1 MDEKEMDEMNRG
13 GGKVRGPAAETGEP
27 ASGKRHGP
35 AHGGHAHS
43 HAHAEPLDHLNRAF
57 LVGIVLNVAYV
68 VVELAAGFFLN
79 SVSLISDAGHNL
91 SDVVSLVLALLAFKL
106 ARVKPNSKY
115 TYGYKKSTVLVSLL
129 NACILL
135 VAVGVIVWES
145 IGKLREPHPVEGG
158 AIAWVAGVGIVI
170 NAFTAWLFMKDRKR
184 DLNVKGAYL
193 HMAADTLV
201 SVGVLIAGVV
211 IQLTGWYI
219 VDPLIG
225 IVVGVVILFSSW
237 GLLRDSMTLTLDG
250 VPRGIDPKK
259 VKQTML
265 DQKGVI
271 GVHHLH
277 IWALST
283 TENALTAHV
292 VVDDLAEEKEI
303 KHAVKD
309 ALTGVGIQHAT
320 LELEKSGE
328 CAEQSHD
335 IYCND

>member
-1 MDEKEMDEMNRG
+1 MAHEHHHHH
-13 GGKVRGPAAETGEP
+13 PALTYDQTTG
-27 ASGKRHGP
+27 RNFI
-35 AHGGHAHS
+35 
-43 HAHAEPLDHLNRAF
+43 L
-57 LVGIVLNVAYV
+57 GIVLNLAFVL
-68 VVELAAGFFLN
+68 VEAGAGLWLGSLAL
-79 SVSLISDAGHNL
+79 LSDAGHNL
-91 SDVVSLVLALLAFKL
+91 SDVFSLLLALLAFRMMRIQPSQK
-106 ARVKPNSKY
+106 S
-115 TYGYKKSTVLVSLL
+115 TYGYKRMTILVSLV
-129 NACILL
+129 NALL
-135 VAVGVIVWES
+135 LFVAVAAILWSSVEKI
-145 IGKLREPHPVEGG
+145 LHPSPVQGDVV
-158 AIAWVAGVGIVI
+158 AWVAGIGILV
-170 NAFTAWLFMKDRKR
+170 NAFTAYLFFKGKDH

>member
-1 MDEKEMDEMNRG
+1 MAHEHHHHHHHPTLTYDQT
-13 GGKVRGPAAETGEP
+13 TG
-27 ASGKRHGP
+27 RNFI
-35 AHGGHAHS
+35 
-43 HAHAEPLDHLNRAF
+43 L
-57 LVGIVLNVAYV
+57 GIVLN
-68 VVELAAGFFLN
+68 LAFVLIEAGAGLWLG
-79 SVSLISDAGHNL
+79 SLALLSDAGHNL
-91 SDVVSLVLALLAFKL
+91 SDVFSLLLALLAF
-106 ARVKPNSKY
+106 RMMRIQPSQKY
-115 TYGYKKSTVLVSLL
+115 TYGYKRMTILVSLV
-129 NACILL
+129 NALL
-135 VAVGVIVWES
+135 LFVAVAAILWSSVEKI
-145 IGKLREPHPVEGG
+145 LHPSPVQGDVV
-158 AIAWVAGVGIVI
+158 AWVAGIGILV
-170 NAFTAWLFMKDRKR
+170 NAFTAYLFFKGKDH

-201 SVGVLIAGVV
+201 SVGVLVAGVV

>member
-1 MDEKEMDEMNRG
+1 MAHEHHHHH
-13 GGKVRGPAAETGEP
+13 PALTYDQTTG
-27 ASGKRHGP
+27 RNFI
-35 AHGGHAHS
+35 
-43 HAHAEPLDHLNRAF
+43 L
-57 LVGIVLNVAYV
+57 GIVLNLAFVL
-68 VVELAAGFFLN
+68 VEAGAGLWLGSLAL
-79 SVSLISDAGHNL
+79 LSDAGHNL
-91 SDVVSLVLALLAFKL
+91 SDVFSLLLALLAF
-106 ARVKPNSKY
+106 RMMRIQPSQKY
-115 TYGYKKSTVLVSLL
+115 TYGYKRMTILVSLV
-129 NACILL
+129 NALL
-135 VAVGVIVWES
+135 LFVAVAAILWSSVEKI
-145 IGKLREPHPVEGG
+145 LHPSPVQGDVV
-158 AIAWVAGVGIVI
+158 AWVAGIGILV
-170 NAFTAWLFMKDRKR
+170 NAFTAYLFFKGKDH
-184 DLNVKGAYL
+184 DLNVKGTYL

>member
-1 MDEKEMDEMNRG
+1 MAHEHHHHHHHPTLTYDQT
-13 GGKVRGPAAETGEP
+13 TG
-27 ASGKRHGP
+27 RNFI
-35 AHGGHAHS
+35 
-43 HAHAEPLDHLNRAF
+43 L
-57 LVGIVLNVAYV
+57 GIVLNLAFVL
-68 VVELAAGFFLN
+68 VEAGAGLWLGSLAL
-79 SVSLISDAGHNL
+79 LSDAGHNL
-91 SDVVSLVLALLAFKL
+91 SDVFSLLLALLAF
-106 ARVKPNSKY
+106 RMMRIQPSQKY
-115 TYGYKKSTVLVSLL
+115 TYGYKRMTILVSLV
-129 NACILL
+129 NALL
-135 VAVGVIVWES
+135 LFVAVAAILWSSVEKI
-145 IGKLREPHPVEGG
+145 LHPSPVQGEVV
-158 AIAWVAGVGIVI
+158 AWVAGIGILV
-170 NAFTAWLFMKDRKR
+170 NAFTAYLFFKGKDH

-225 IVVGVVILFSSW
+225 IVVGVAILFSSW

>member
-1 MDEKEMDEMNRG
+1 MWLG
-13 GGKVRGPAAETGEP
+13 
-27 ASGKRHGP
+27 S
-35 AHGGHAHS
+35 
-43 HAHAEPLDHLNRAF
+43 
-57 LVGIVLNVAYV
+57 
-68 VVELAAGFFLN
+68 LAL
-79 SVSLISDAGHNL
+79 LSDAGHNL
-91 SDVVSLVLALLAFKL
+91 SDVFSLLLALLAF
-106 ARVKPNSKY
+106 RMMRIQPSQKY
-115 TYGYKKSTVLVSLL
+115 TYGYKRMTILVSLV
-129 NACILL
+129 NALL
-135 VAVGVIVWES
+135 LFVAVAAILWSSVEKI
-145 IGKLREPHPVEGG
+145 LHPSPVQGEVV
-158 AIAWVAGVGIVI
+158 AWVAGIGILV
-170 NAFTAWLFMKDRKR
+170 NAFTAYLFFKGKDH

-201 SVGVLIAGVV
+201 SVGVLVAGVV

>member
-1 MDEKEMDEMNRG
+1 MAHEHHHHH
-13 GGKVRGPAAETGEP
+13 PALTYDQTTG
-27 ASGKRHGP
+27 RNFI
-35 AHGGHAHS
+35 
-43 HAHAEPLDHLNRAF
+43 L
-57 LVGIVLNVAYV
+57 GIVLNLAFVL
-68 VVELAAGFFLN
+68 VEAGAGLWLGSLAL
-79 SVSLISDAGHNL
+79 LSDAGHNL
-91 SDVVSLVLALLAFKL
+91 SDVFSLLLAF
-106 ARVKPNSKY
+106 RMMRIQPSQKY
-115 TYGYKKSTVLVSLL
+115 TYGYKRMTILVSLV
-129 NACILL
+129 NALL
-135 VAVGVIVWES
+135 LFVAVAAILWSSVEKI
-145 IGKLREPHPVEGG
+145 LHPSPVQGDVV
-158 AIAWVAGVGIVI
+158 AWVAGIGILV
-170 NAFTAWLFMKDRKR
+170 NAFTAYLFFKGKDH

-225 IVVGVVILFSSW
+225 IVVGVAILFSSW

>member
-1 MDEKEMDEMNRG
+1 MAHEHHHHHHHPTLTYDQT
-13 GGKVRGPAAETGEP
+13 TG
-27 ASGKRHGP
+27 RNFI
-35 AHGGHAHS
+35 
-43 HAHAEPLDHLNRAF
+43 L
-57 LVGIVLNVAYV
+57 GIVLNLAFVL
-68 VVELAAGFFLN
+68 VEAGAGLWLGSLAL
-79 SVSLISDAGHNL
+79 LSDAGHNL
-91 SDVVSLVLALLAFKL
+91 SDVFSLLLALLAF
-106 ARVKPNSKY
+106 RMMRIQPSQKY
-115 TYGYKKSTVLVSLL
+115 TYGYKRMTILVSLV
-129 NACILL
+129 NALL
-135 VAVGVIVWES
+135 LFVAVAAILWSSVEKI
-145 IGKLREPHPVEGG
+145 LHPSPVQGEVV
-158 AIAWVAGVGIVI
+158 AWVAGIGILV
-170 NAFTAWLFMKDRKR
+170 NAFTAYLFFKGKDH

>member
-1 MDEKEMDEMNRG
+1 MAHEHHHHH
-13 GGKVRGPAAETGEP
+13 PALTYDQTTG
-27 ASGKRHGP
+27 RNFI
-35 AHGGHAHS
+35 
-43 HAHAEPLDHLNRAF
+43 L
-57 LVGIVLNVAYV
+57 GIVLNLAFVL
-68 VVELAAGFFLN
+68 VEAGAGLWLGSLAL
-79 SVSLISDAGHNL
+79 LSDAGHNL
-91 SDVVSLVLALLAFKL
+91 SDVFSLLLALLAF
-106 ARVKPNSKY
+106 RMMRIQPSQKY
-115 TYGYKKSTVLVSLL
+115 TYGYKRMTILVSLV
-129 NACILL
+129 NALL
-135 VAVGVIVWES
+135 LFVAVTAILWSSVEKI
-145 IGKLREPHPVEGG
+145 LHPSPVQGDVV
-158 AIAWVAGVGIVI
+158 AWVAGIGILV
-170 NAFTAWLFMKDRKR
+170 NAFTAYLFFKGKDH

-225 IVVGVVILFSSW
+225 IVVGVAILFSSW

>member
-1 MDEKEMDEMNRG
+1 MAHEHHHHH
-13 GGKVRGPAAETGEP
+13 PALTYDQTTG
-27 ASGKRHGP
+27 RNFI
-35 AHGGHAHS
+35 
-43 HAHAEPLDHLNRAF
+43 L
-57 LVGIVLNVAYV
+57 GIVLNLAFVL
-68 VVELAAGFFLN
+68 VEAGAGLWLGSLAL
-79 SVSLISDAGHNL
+79 LSDAGHNL
-91 SDVVSLVLALLAFKL
+91 SDVFSLLLALLAF
-106 ARVKPNSKY
+106 RMMRIQPSQKY
-115 TYGYKKSTVLVSLL
+115 TYGYKRMTILVSLV
-129 NACILL
+129 NALL
-135 VAVGVIVWES
+135 LFVAVAAILWSSVEKI
-145 IGKLREPHPVEGG
+145 LHPSPVQGDVV
-158 AIAWVAGVGIVI
+158 AWVAGIGILV
-170 NAFTAWLFMKDRKR
+170 NAFTAYLFFKGKDH

-225 IVVGVVILFSSW
+225 IVVGVAILFSSW

-292 VVDDLAEEKEI
+292 VVDDLAVEKEI

>member
-1 MDEKEMDEMNRG
+1 MAHEHHHHHHHPTLTYDQT
-13 GGKVRGPAAETGEP
+13 TG
-27 ASGKRHGP
+27 RNFI
-35 AHGGHAHS
+35 
-43 HAHAEPLDHLNRAF
+43 L
-57 LVGIVLNVAYV
+57 GIVLN
-68 VVELAAGFFLN
+68 LAFVLIEAGAGLWLG
-79 SVSLISDAGHNL
+79 SLALLSDAGHNL
-91 SDVVSLVLALLAFKL
+91 SDVFSLLLALLAF
-106 ARVKPNSKY
+106 RMMRIQPSQKY
-115 TYGYKKSTVLVSLL
+115 TYGYKRMTILVSLV
-129 NACILL
+129 NALL
-135 VAVGVIVWES
+135 LFVAVAAILWSSVEKI
-145 IGKLREPHPVEGG
+145 LHPSPVQGDVV
-158 AIAWVAGVGIVI
+158 AWVADIGILV
-170 NAFTAWLFMKDRKR
+170 NAFTGLSVFQGKDH

-201 SVGVLIAGVV
+201 SVGVLVAGVV

-225 IVVGVVILFSSW
+225 IVVGVAILFSSW

-309 ALTGVGIQHAT
+309 ALAAVGVQHAT

-328 CAEQSHD
+328 CARTIARYLLQRLKKHA
-335 IYCND
+335 IR

>member
-1 MDEKEMDEMNRG
+1 MAHEHHHHHHHPTLTYDQT
-13 GGKVRGPAAETGEP
+13 TG
-27 ASGKRHGP
+27 RNFI
-35 AHGGHAHS
+35 
-43 HAHAEPLDHLNRAF
+43 L
-57 LVGIVLNVAYV
+57 GIVLN
-68 VVELAAGFFLN
+68 LAFVLIEAGAGLWLG
-79 SVSLISDAGHNL
+79 SLALLSDAGHNL
-91 SDVVSLVLALLAFKL
+91 SDVFSLLLALLAF
-106 ARVKPNSKY
+106 RMMRIQPSQKY
-115 TYGYKKSTVLVSLL
+115 TYGYKRMTILVSLV
-129 NACILL
+129 NALL
-135 VAVGVIVWES
+135 LFVAVAAILWSSVEKI
-145 IGKLREPHPVEGG
+145 LHPSPVQGDVV
-158 AIAWVAGVGIVI
+158 AWVAGIGILV
-170 NAFTAWLFMKDRKR
+170 NAFTAYLFFKGKDH

-225 IVVGVVILFSSW
+225 IVVGVAILFSSW

-292 VVDDLAEEKEI
+292 VVDDPAEEKEI

-309 ALTGVGIQHAT
+309 ALAGVGIQHAT

>member
-1 MDEKEMDEMNRG
+1 MAHEHHLHH
-13 GGKVRGPAAETGEP
+13 PALTYDQTTG
-27 ASGKRHGP
+27 RNFI
-35 AHGGHAHS
+35 
-43 HAHAEPLDHLNRAF
+43 L
-57 LVGIVLNVAYV
+57 GIVLNLAFVL
-68 VVELAAGFFLN
+68 VEAGAGLWLGSLAL
-79 SVSLISDAGHNL
+79 LSDAGHNL
-91 SDVVSLVLALLAFKL
+91 SDVFSLLLALLAF
-106 ARVKPNSKY
+106 RMMRIQPSQKY
-115 TYGYKKSTVLVSLL
+115 TYGYKRMTILVSLV
-129 NACILL
+129 NALL
-135 VAVGVIVWES
+135 LFVAVAAILWSSVEKI
-145 IGKLREPHPVEGG
+145 LHPSPVQGDVV
-158 AIAWVAGVGIVI
+158 AWVAGIGILV
-170 NAFTAWLFMKDRKR
+170 NAFTAYLFFKGKDH

-225 IVVGVVILFSSW
+225 IVVGVAILFSSW

>member
-1 MDEKEMDEMNRG
+1 MAHEHHHHH
-13 GGKVRGPAAETGEP
+13 PALTYDQTTG
-27 ASGKRHGP
+27 RNFI
-35 AHGGHAHS
+35 
-43 HAHAEPLDHLNRAF
+43 L
-57 LVGIVLNVAYV
+57 GIVLNLAFVL
-68 VVELAAGFFLN
+68 VEAGAGLWLGSLAL
-79 SVSLISDAGHNL
+79 LSDAGHNL
-91 SDVVSLVLALLAFKL
+91 SDVFSLLLALLAF
-106 ARVKPNSKY
+106 RMMRIQPSQKY
-115 TYGYKKSTVLVSLL
+115 TYGYKRMTILVSLV
-129 NACILL
+129 NALL
-135 VAVGVIVWES
+135 LFVAVAAILWSSMEK
-145 IGKLREPHPVEGG
+145 ILHPSPVQGDVV
-158 AIAWVAGVGIVI
+158 AWVAGIGILV
-170 NAFTAWLFMKDRKR
+170 NAFTAYLFFKGKDH

>member
-1 MDEKEMDEMNRG
+1 MAHEHHHHH
-13 GGKVRGPAAETGEP
+13 PALTYDQTTG
-27 ASGKRHGP
+27 RNFI
-35 AHGGHAHS
+35 
-43 HAHAEPLDHLNRAF
+43 L
-57 LVGIVLNVAYV
+57 GIVLNLAFVL
-68 VVELAAGFFLN
+68 VEAGAGLWLGSLAL
-79 SVSLISDAGHNL
+79 LSDAGHNL
-91 SDVVSLVLALLAFKL
+91 SDVFSLLLAL
-106 ARVKPNSKY
+106 RMMRIQPSQKY
-115 TYGYKKSTVLVSLL
+115 TYGYKRMTILVSLV
-129 NACILL
+129 NALL
-135 VAVGVIVWES
+135 LFVAVAAILWSSVEKI
-145 IGKLREPHPVEGG
+145 LHPSPVQGDVV
-158 AIAWVAGVGIVI
+158 AWVAGIGILV
-170 NAFTAWLFMKDRKR
+170 NAFTAYLFFKGKDH

-225 IVVGVVILFSSW
+225 IVVGVAILFSSW

>member
-1 MDEKEMDEMNRG
+1 MAHEHHHHH
-13 GGKVRGPAAETGEP
+13 PALTYDQTTG
-27 ASGKRHGP
+27 RNFI
-35 AHGGHAHS
+35 
-43 HAHAEPLDHLNRAF
+43 L
-57 LVGIVLNVAYV
+57 GIVLNLAFVL
-68 VVELAAGFFLN
+68 VEAGAGLWLGSLAL
-79 SVSLISDAGHNL
+79 LSDAGHNL
-91 SDVVSLVLALLAFKL
+91 SDVFSLLLALLAF
-106 ARVKPNSKY
+106 RMMRIQPSQKY
-115 TYGYKKSTVLVSLL
+115 TYGYKRMTILVSLV
-129 NACILL
+129 NALL
-135 VAVGVIVWES
+135 LFVAVAAILWSSVEKI
-145 IGKLREPHPVEGG
+145 LHPSPVQGDVV
-158 AIAWVAGVGIVI
+158 AWVAGIGILV
-170 NAFTAWLFMKDRKR
+170 NAFTAYLFFKGKDH
-184 DLNVKGAYL
+184 DLNVKGAYR

-225 IVVGVVILFSSW
+225 IVVGVAILFSSW

>member
-1 MDEKEMDEMNRG
+1 MAHEHHHHH
-13 GGKVRGPAAETGEP
+13 PALTYDQTTG
-27 ASGKRHGP
+27 RNFI
-35 AHGGHAHS
+35 
-43 HAHAEPLDHLNRAF
+43 L
-57 LVGIVLNVAYV
+57 GIVLNLAFVL
-68 VVELAAGFFLN
+68 VEAGAGLWLGSLAL
-79 SVSLISDAGHNL
+79 LSDAGHNL
-91 SDVVSLVLALLAFKL
+91 SDVFSLLLALLAF
-106 ARVKPNSKY
+106 RMMRIQPSQKY
-115 TYGYKKSTVLVSLL
+115 TYGYKRMTILVSLV
-129 NACILL
+129 NALL
-135 VAVGVIVWES
+135 LFVAVAAILWSSVEKI
-145 IGKLREPHPVEGG
+145 LHPSPVQGDVV
-158 AIAWVAGVGIVI
+158 AWVAGIGILV
-170 NAFTAWLFMKDRKR
+170 NAFTAYLFFKGKDH

-309 ALTGVGIQHAT
+309 ALTGVGIHHAT

-328 CAEQSHD
+328 CAEQTHD

>member
-1 MDEKEMDEMNRG
+1 MAHEHHHHH
-13 GGKVRGPAAETGEP
+13 PALTYDQTTG
-27 ASGKRHGP
+27 RNFI
-35 AHGGHAHS
+35 
-43 HAHAEPLDHLNRAF
+43 L
-57 LVGIVLNVAYV
+57 GIVLNLAFVL
-68 VVELAAGFFLN
+68 VEAGAGLWLGSLAL
-79 SVSLISDAGHNL
+79 LSDAGHNL
-91 SDVVSLVLALLAFKL
+91 SDVFSLLLALLAF
-106 ARVKPNSKY
+106 RMMRIQPSQKY
-115 TYGYKKSTVLVSLL
+115 TYGYKRMTILVSLV
-129 NACILL
+129 NALL
-135 VAVGVIVWES
+135 LFVAVAAILWSSVEKI
-145 IGKLREPHPVEGG
+145 LHPSPVQGDVV
-158 AIAWVAGVGIVI
+158 AWVAGIGILV
-170 NAFTAWLFMKDRKR
+170 NAFTAYLFFKGKDH

-225 IVVGVVILFSSW
+225 IVVGVAILFSSW

-265 DQKGVI
+265 DQRGVI

-309 ALTGVGIQHAT
+309 ALAGVGIQHAT

>member
-1 MDEKEMDEMNRG
+1 MAHEHHHHHHHPTLTYDQT
-13 GGKVRGPAAETGEP
+13 TG
-27 ASGKRHGP
+27 RNFI
-35 AHGGHAHS
+35 
-43 HAHAEPLDHLNRAF
+43 L
-57 LVGIVLNVAYV
+57 GIVLN
-68 VVELAAGFFLN
+68 LAFVLIEAGAGLWLG
-79 SVSLISDAGHNL
+79 SLALLSDAGHNL
-91 SDVVSLVLALLAFKL
+91 SDVFSLLLALLAF
-106 ARVKPNSKY
+106 RMMRIQPSQKY
-115 TYGYKKSTVLVSLL
+115 TYGYKRMTILVSLV
-129 NACILL
+129 NALL
-135 VAVGVIVWES
+135 LFVAVAAILWSSVEKI
-145 IGKLREPHPVEGG
+145 LHPSPVQGDVV
-158 AIAWVAGVGIVI
+158 AWVAGIGILV
-170 NAFTAWLFMKDRKR
+170 NAFTAYLFFKGKDR

-201 SVGVLIAGVV
+201 SVGVLVAGVV

-225 IVVGVVILFSSW
+225 IVVGVAILFSSW
-237 GLLRDSMTLTLDG
+237 GLLRDSMILTLDG

-309 ALTGVGIQHAT
+309 ALAAVGVQHAT

>member
-1 MDEKEMDEMNRG
+1 MAHEHHHHH
-13 GGKVRGPAAETGEP
+13 PALTYDQTTG
-27 ASGKRHGP
+27 RNFI
-35 AHGGHAHS
+35 
-43 HAHAEPLDHLNRAF
+43 L
-57 LVGIVLNVAYV
+57 GIVLNLAFVL
-68 VVELAAGFFLN
+68 VEAGAGLWLGSLAL
-79 SVSLISDAGHNL
+79 SDAGHNL
-91 SDVVSLVLALLAFKL
+91 SDVFSLLLALLAF
-106 ARVKPNSKY
+106 RMMRIQPSQKY
-115 TYGYKKSTVLVSLL
+115 TYGYKRMTILVSLV
-129 NACILL
+129 NALL
-135 VAVGVIVWES
+135 LFVAVAAILWSSVEKI
-145 IGKLREPHPVEGG
+145 LHPSPVQGEVV
-158 AIAWVAGVGIVI
+158 AWVAGIGILV
-170 NAFTAWLFMKDRKR
+170 NAFTAYLFFKGKDH

-201 SVGVLIAGVV
+201 SVGVLVAGVV

>member
-1 MDEKEMDEMNRG
+1 MFLEKRKE
-13 GGKVRGPAAETGEP
+13 
-27 ASGKRHGP
+27 
-35 AHGGHAHS
+35 
-43 HAHAEPLDHLNRAF
+43 
-57 LVGIVLNVAYV
+57 
-68 VVELAAGFFLN
+68 
-79 SVSLISDAGHNL
+79 VSLYSTISLLRFLMAHEHHHHHHHPTLTYDQTTGRNFILGIALNLAFVLIEAGAGLWLGSLALLSDAGHNL
-91 SDVVSLVLALLAFKL
+91 SDVFSLLLALLAFRMM
-106 ARVKPNSKY
+106 RVRPSQKY
-115 TYGYKKSTVLVSLL
+115 TYGYKRMTILVSLV
-129 NACILL
+129 NALL
-135 VAVGVIVWES
+135 LFVAVAAILWSSVEKI
-145 IGKLREPHPVEGG
+145 LHPSPVQGDVV
-158 AIAWVAGVGIVI
+158 AWVAGIGILV
-170 NAFTAWLFMKDRKR
+170 NAFTAYLFFKGKDH

-225 IVVGVVILFSSW
+225 IVVGVAILFSSW

>member
-1 MDEKEMDEMNRG
+1 MAHEHHHHH
-13 GGKVRGPAAETGEP
+13 PALTYDQTTG
-27 ASGKRHGP
+27 RNFI
-35 AHGGHAHS
+35 
-43 HAHAEPLDHLNRAF
+43 L
-57 LVGIVLNVAYV
+57 GIVLNLAFVL
-68 VVELAAGFFLN
+68 VEAGAGLWLGSLAL
-79 SVSLISDAGHNL
+79 LSDAGHNL
-91 SDVVSLVLALLAFKL
+91 SDVFSLLLALLAF
-106 ARVKPNSKY
+106 RMMRIQPSQKY
-115 TYGYKKSTVLVSLL
+115 TYGYKRMTILVSLV
-129 NACILL
+129 NALL
-135 VAVGVIVWES
+135 LFVAVVAILWSSVEK
-145 IGKLREPHPVEGG
+145 ILHPSPVQGDVV
-158 AIAWVAGVGIVI
+158 AWVAGIGILV
-170 NAFTAWLFMKDRKR
+170 NAFTAYLFFKGKDH

-225 IVVGVVILFSSW
+225 IVVGVAILFSSW

>member
-1 MDEKEMDEMNRG
+1 MAHEHHHHH
-13 GGKVRGPAAETGEP
+13 PALTYDQTTG
-27 ASGKRHGP
+27 RNFI
-35 AHGGHAHS
+35 
-43 HAHAEPLDHLNRAF
+43 L
-57 LVGIVLNVAYV
+57 GIVLNLAFVL
-68 VVELAAGFFLN
+68 VEAGAGLWLGSLAL
-79 SVSLISDAGHNL
+79 LSDAGHNL
-91 SDVVSLVLALLAFKL
+91 SDVFSLLLALLAF
-106 ARVKPNSKY
+106 RMMRIQPSQKY
-115 TYGYKKSTVLVSLL
+115 TYGYKRMTILVSLA
-129 NACILL
+129 NALL
-135 VAVGVIVWES
+135 LFVAVAAILWSSVEKI
-145 IGKLREPHPVEGG
+145 LHPSPVQGDVV
-158 AIAWVAGVGIVI
+158 AWVAGIGILV
-170 NAFTAWLFMKDRKR
+170 NAFTAYLFFKGKDH

-309 ALTGVGIQHAT
+309 ALSGVGIQHAT

>member
-1 MDEKEMDEMNRG
+1 MAHEHHHHH
-13 GGKVRGPAAETGEP
+13 PALTYDQTTG
-27 ASGKRHGP
+27 RNFI
-35 AHGGHAHS
+35 
-43 HAHAEPLDHLNRAF
+43 L
-57 LVGIVLNVAYV
+57 GIVLNLAFVL
-68 VVELAAGFFLN
+68 VEAGAGLWLGSLAL
-79 SVSLISDAGHNL
+79 LSDAGHNL
-91 SDVVSLVLALLAFKL
+91 SDVFSLLLALLAF
-106 ARVKPNSKY
+106 RMMRIQPSQKY
-115 TYGYKKSTVLVSLL
+115 TYGYKRMTILVSLA
-129 NACILL
+129 NALL
-135 VAVGVIVWES
+135 LFVAVAAILWSSVEKI
-145 IGKLREPHPVEGG
+145 LHPSHVQGDVV
-158 AIAWVAGVGIVI
+158 AWVAGIGILV
-170 NAFTAWLFMKDRKR
+170 NAFTAYLFFKGKDH

-237 GLLRDSMTLTLDG
+237 GLLRDSMTLTLDV

>member
-1 MDEKEMDEMNRG
+1 MTFPKREKRSIFVPIIFLLPFLMAHEHHHHH
-13 GGKVRGPAAETGEP
+13 PALTYDQTTG
-27 ASGKRHGP
+27 RNFI
-35 AHGGHAHS
+35 
-43 HAHAEPLDHLNRAF
+43 L
-57 LVGIVLNVAYV
+57 GIVLNLAFVL
-68 VVELAAGFFLN
+68 VEAGAGLWLGSLAL
-79 SVSLISDAGHNL
+79 LSDAGHNL
-91 SDVVSLVLALLAFKL
+91 SDVFSLLLALLAF
-106 ARVKPNSKY
+106 RMMRIQPSQKY
-115 TYGYKKSTVLVSLL
+115 TYGYKRMTILVSLV
-129 NACILL
+129 NALL
-135 VAVGVIVWES
+135 LFVAVAAILWSSVEKI
-145 IGKLREPHPVEGG
+145 LHPSPVQGDVV
-158 AIAWVAGVGIVI
+158 AWVAGIGILV
-170 NAFTAWLFMKDRKR
+170 NAFTAYLFFKGKDH

-225 IVVGVVILFSSW
+225 IVVGVAILFSSW

-309 ALTGVGIQHAT
+309 ALAGVGIQHAT

>member
-1 MDEKEMDEMNRG
+1 MAHEHHHHH
-13 GGKVRGPAAETGEP
+13 PALTYDQTTG
-27 ASGKRHGP
+27 RNFI
-35 AHGGHAHS
+35 
-43 HAHAEPLDHLNRAF
+43 L
-57 LVGIVLNVAYV
+57 GIVLN
-68 VVELAAGFFLN
+68 LAFVLIEAGAGLWLG
-79 SVSLISDAGHNL
+79 SLALLSDAGHNL
-91 SDVVSLVLALLAFKL
+91 SDVFSLLLALLAF
-106 ARVKPNSKY
+106 RMMRIQPSQKY
-115 TYGYKKSTVLVSLL
+115 TYGYKRMTILVSLV
-129 NACILL
+129 NALL
-135 VAVGVIVWES
+135 LFVAVAAILWSSVEKI
-145 IGKLREPHPVEGG
+145 LHPSPVQGDVV
-158 AIAWVAGVGIVI
+158 AWVAGIGILV
-170 NAFTAWLFMKDRKR
+170 NAFTAYLFFKGKDH

-201 SVGVLIAGVV
+201 SVGVLVAGVV

-309 ALTGVGIQHAT
+309 ALAGVGIQHAT

>member
-1 MDEKEMDEMNRG
+1 MAHEHHHHHHHPTLTYDQT
-13 GGKVRGPAAETGEP
+13 TG
-27 ASGKRHGP
+27 RNFI
-35 AHGGHAHS
+35 
-43 HAHAEPLDHLNRAF
+43 L
-57 LVGIVLNVAYV
+57 GIVLNLAFVL
-68 VVELAAGFFLN
+68 VEAGAGLWLGSLAL
-79 SVSLISDAGHNL
+79 LSDAGHNL
-91 SDVVSLVLALLAFKL
+91 SDVFSLLLALLAF
-106 ARVKPNSKY
+106 RMMRIQPSQKY
-115 TYGYKKSTVLVSLL
+115 TYGYKRMTILVSLV
-129 NACILL
+129 NALL
-135 VAVGVIVWES
+135 LFVAVAAILWSSVEKI
-145 IGKLREPHPVEGG
+145 LHPSPVQGEVV
-158 AIAWVAGVGIVI
+158 AWVAGIGILV
-170 NAFTAWLFMKDRKR
+170 NAFTAYLFFKGKDH

-201 SVGVLIAGVV
+201 SVGVLVAGVV

-225 IVVGVVILFSSW
+225 IVVGVAILFSSW

-309 ALTGVGIQHAT
+309 ALAAVGVQHAT

>member
-1 MDEKEMDEMNRG
+1 MAHEHHHHHHHPTLTYDQT
-13 GGKVRGPAAETGEP
+13 TGRNFILGI
-27 ASGKRHGP
+27 A
-35 AHGGHAHS
+35 
-43 HAHAEPLDHLNRAF
+43 LNLAF
-57 LVGIVLNVAYV
+57 VLIEAGAGLWLGS
-68 VVELAAGFFLN
+68 LAL
-79 SVSLISDAGHNL
+79 LSDAGHNL
-91 SDVVSLVLALLAFKL
+91 SDVFSLLLALLAFRMM
-106 ARVKPNSKY
+106 RVRPSQKY
-115 TYGYKKSTVLVSLL
+115 TYGYKRMTILVSLV
-129 NACILL
+129 NALL
-135 VAVGVIVWES
+135 LFVAVAAILWSSVEKI
-145 IGKLREPHPVEGG
+145 LHPSPVQGDVV
-158 AIAWVAGVGIVI
+158 AWVAGIGILV
-170 NAFTAWLFMKDRKR
+170 NAFTAYLFFKGKDH

-225 IVVGVVILFSSW
+225 IVVGVAILFSSW

>member
-1 MDEKEMDEMNRG
+1 MAHEHHHHHHHPTLTYDQT
-13 GGKVRGPAAETGEP
+13 TG
-27 ASGKRHGP
+27 RNFI
-35 AHGGHAHS
+35 
-43 HAHAEPLDHLNRAF
+43 L
-57 LVGIVLNVAYV
+57 GIVLNLAFVL
-68 VVELAAGFFLN
+68 VEAGAGLWLGSLAL
-79 SVSLISDAGHNL
+79 LSDAGHNL
-91 SDVVSLVLALLAFKL
+91 SDVFSLLLALLAF
-106 ARVKPNSKY
+106 RMMRIQPSQKY
-115 TYGYKKSTVLVSLL
+115 TYGYKRMTILVSLV
-129 NACILL
+129 NALL
-135 VAVGVIVWES
+135 LFVAVAAILWSSVEKI
-145 IGKLREPHPVEGG
+145 LHPSPVQGEVV
-158 AIAWVAGVGIVI
+158 AWVAGIGILV
-170 NAFTAWLFMKDRKR
+170 NAFTAYLFFKGKDH

-201 SVGVLIAGVV
+201 SVGVLVAGVV

>member
-1 MDEKEMDEMNRG
+1 MAHEHHHHH
-13 GGKVRGPAAETGEP
+13 PALTYDQTTG
-27 ASGKRHGP
+27 RNFI
-35 AHGGHAHS
+35 
-43 HAHAEPLDHLNRAF
+43 L
-57 LVGIVLNVAYV
+57 GIVLNLAFVL
-68 VVELAAGFFLN
+68 VEAGAGLWLGSLAL
-79 SVSLISDAGHNL
+79 LSDAGHNL
-91 SDVVSLVLALLAFKL
+91 SDVFSLLLALLAF
-106 ARVKPNSKY
+106 RMMRIQPSQKY
-115 TYGYKKSTVLVSLL
+115 TYGYKRMTILVSLA
-129 NACILL
+129 NALL
-135 VAVGVIVWES
+135 LFVAVAAILWSSVEKI
-145 IGKLREPHPVEGG
+145 LHPSPVQGDVV
-158 AIAWVAGVGIVI
+158 AWVAGIGILV
-170 NAFTAWLFMKDRKR
+170 NAFTAYLFFKGKDH

>member
-1 MDEKEMDEMNRG
+1 MFLEKKKEVSLYSTISLLRFLMAHEHHHHH
-13 GGKVRGPAAETGEP
+13 PALTYDQTTG
-27 ASGKRHGP
+27 RNFI
-35 AHGGHAHS
+35 
-43 HAHAEPLDHLNRAF
+43 L
-57 LVGIVLNVAYV
+57 GIVLNLAFVL
-68 VVELAAGFFLN
+68 VEAGAGLWLGSLAL
-79 SVSLISDAGHNL
+79 LSDAGHNL
-91 SDVVSLVLALLAFKL
+91 SDVFSLLLALLAF
-106 ARVKPNSKY
+106 RMMRIQPSQKY
-115 TYGYKKSTVLVSLL
+115 TYGYKRMTILVSLV
-129 NACILL
+129 NALL
-135 VAVGVIVWES
+135 LFVAVAAILWSSVEKI
-145 IGKLREPHPVEGG
+145 LHPSPVQGDVV
-158 AIAWVAGVGIVI
+158 AWVAGIGILV
-170 NAFTAWLFMKDRKR
+170 NAFTAYLFFKGKDH

>member
-1 MDEKEMDEMNRG
+1 MAHEHHHHH
-13 GGKVRGPAAETGEP
+13 PALTYDQTTG
-27 ASGKRHGP
+27 RNFI
-35 AHGGHAHS
+35 
-43 HAHAEPLDHLNRAF
+43 L
-57 LVGIVLNVAYV
+57 GIVLNLAFVL
-68 VVELAAGFFLN
+68 VEAGAGLWLGSLAL
-79 SVSLISDAGHNL
+79 LSDAGHNL
-91 SDVVSLVLALLAFKL
+91 SDVFSLLLALLAF
-106 ARVKPNSKY
+106 RMMRIQPSQKY
-115 TYGYKKSTVLVSLL
+115 TYGYKRMTILVSLV
-129 NACILL
+129 NALL
-135 VAVGVIVWES
+135 LFVAVTAILWSSVEKI
-145 IGKLREPHPVEGG
+145 LHPSPVQGDVV
-158 AIAWVAGVGIVI
+158 AWVAGIGILV
-170 NAFTAWLFMKDRKR
+170 NAFTAYLFFKGKDH

-225 IVVGVVILFSSW
+225 IVVGVAILFSSW

-283 TENALTAHV
+283 TEKRPHGARCGGRSGRRKRDKTRGQGRADRCGDTTRDARV
-292 VVDDLAEEKEI
+292 GKERGMCRTI
-303 KHAVKD
+303 ARYLLQRLKKHA
-309 ALTGVGIQHAT
+309 TR
-320 LELEKSGE
+320 
-328 CAEQSHD
+328 
-335 IYCND
+335 

>member
-1 MDEKEMDEMNRG
+1 MFLEKKKEVSLYSTISLLRFLMAHEHHHHH
-13 GGKVRGPAAETGEP
+13 PALTYDQTTG
-27 ASGKRHGP
+27 RNFI
-35 AHGGHAHS
+35 
-43 HAHAEPLDHLNRAF
+43 L
-57 LVGIVLNVAYV
+57 GIVLNLAFVL
-68 VVELAAGFFLN
+68 VEAGAGLWLGSLAL
-79 SVSLISDAGHNL
+79 LSDAGHNL
-91 SDVVSLVLALLAFKL
+91 SDVFSLLLALLAF
-106 ARVKPNSKY
+106 RMMRIQPSQKY
-115 TYGYKKSTVLVSLL
+115 TYGYKRMTILVSLV
-129 NACILL
+129 NALL
-135 VAVGVIVWES
+135 LFVAVAAILWSSVEKI
-145 IGKLREPHPVEGG
+145 LHPSPVQGEVV
-158 AIAWVAGVGIVI
+158 AWVAGIGILV
-170 NAFTAWLFMKDRKR
+170 NAFTAYLFFKGKDH

-201 SVGVLIAGVV
+201 SVGVLVAGVV

>member
-1 MDEKEMDEMNRG
+1 MAHEHHHHH
-13 GGKVRGPAAETGEP
+13 PALTYDQTTG
-27 ASGKRHGP
+27 RNFI
-35 AHGGHAHS
+35 
-43 HAHAEPLDHLNRAF
+43 L
-57 LVGIVLNVAYV
+57 GIVLNLAFVL
-68 VVELAAGFFLN
+68 VEAGAGLWLGSLAL
-79 SVSLISDAGHNL
+79 LSDAGHNL
-91 SDVVSLVLALLAFKL
+91 SDVFSLLLALLAF
-106 ARVKPNSKY
+106 RMMRIQPSQKY
-115 TYGYKKSTVLVSLL
+115 TYGYKRMTILVSLV
-129 NACILL
+129 NALL
-135 VAVGVIVWES
+135 LFVAVAAILWSSVEKI
-145 IGKLREPHPVEGG
+145 LHPSPVQGEVV
-158 AIAWVAGVGIVI
+158 AWVAGIGILV
-170 NAFTAWLFMKDRKR
+170 NAFTAYLFFKGKDH

>member
-1 MDEKEMDEMNRG
+1 MFLEKKKEVSLYSTISLLRFLMAHEHHHHHHHPTLTYDQT
-13 GGKVRGPAAETGEP
+13 TG
-27 ASGKRHGP
+27 RNFI
-35 AHGGHAHS
+35 
-43 HAHAEPLDHLNRAF
+43 L
-57 LVGIVLNVAYV
+57 GIVLN
-68 VVELAAGFFLN
+68 LAFVLIEAGAGLWLG
-79 SVSLISDAGHNL
+79 SLALLSDAGHNL
-91 SDVVSLVLALLAFKL
+91 SDVFSLLLALLAF
-106 ARVKPNSKY
+106 RMMRIQPSQKY
-115 TYGYKKSTVLVSLL
+115 TYGYKRMTILVSLV
-129 NACILL
+129 NALL
-135 VAVGVIVWES
+135 LFVAVAAILWSSVEKI
-145 IGKLREPHPVEGG
+145 LHPSPVQGDVV
-158 AIAWVAGVGIVI
+158 AWVAGIGILV
-170 NAFTAWLFMKDRKR
+170 NAFTAYLFFKGKDR

-201 SVGVLIAGVV
+201 SVGVLVAGVV

-225 IVVGVVILFSSW
+225 IVVGVAILFSSW
-237 GLLRDSMTLTLDG
+237 GLLRDSMILTLDG

-309 ALTGVGIQHAT
+309 ALAAVGVQHAT

>member
-1 MDEKEMDEMNRG
+1 MAHEHHHHHHHPTLTYDQT
-13 GGKVRGPAAETGEP
+13 TG
-27 ASGKRHGP
+27 RNFI
-35 AHGGHAHS
+35 
-43 HAHAEPLDHLNRAF
+43 L
-57 LVGIVLNVAYV
+57 GIVLN
-68 VVELAAGFFLN
+68 LAFVLIEAGAGLWLG
-79 SVSLISDAGHNL
+79 SLALLSDAGHNL
-91 SDVVSLVLALLAFKL
+91 SDVFSLLLALLAF
-106 ARVKPNSKY
+106 RMMRIQPSQKY
-115 TYGYKKSTVLVSLL
+115 TYGYKRMTILVSLV
-129 NACILL
+129 NALL
-135 VAVGVIVWES
+135 LFVAVAAILWSSVEKI
-145 IGKLREPHPVEGG
+145 LHPSPVQGDVV
-158 AIAWVAGVGIVI
+158 AWVAGIGILV
-170 NAFTAWLFMKDRKR
+170 NAFTAYLFFKGKDH

-201 SVGVLIAGVV
+201 SVGVLVAGVV

-225 IVVGVVILFSSW
+225 IVVGVAILFSSW

-309 ALTGVGIQHAT
+309 ALAAVGVQHAT

>member
-1 MDEKEMDEMNRG
+1 MAHEHHHHH
-13 GGKVRGPAAETGEP
+13 PALTYDQTTG
-27 ASGKRHGP
+27 RNFI
-35 AHGGHAHS
+35 
-43 HAHAEPLDHLNRAF
+43 L
-57 LVGIVLNVAYV
+57 GIVLN
-68 VVELAAGFFLN
+68 LAFVLIEAGAGLWLG
-79 SVSLISDAGHNL
+79 SLALLSDAGHNL
-91 SDVVSLVLALLAFKL
+91 SDVFSLLLALLAF
-106 ARVKPNSKY
+106 RMMRIQPSQKY
-115 TYGYKKSTVLVSLL
+115 TYGYKRMTILVSLV
-129 NACILL
+129 NALL
-135 VAVGVIVWES
+135 LFVAVAAILWSSVEKI
-145 IGKLREPHPVEGG
+145 LHPSPVQGDVV
-158 AIAWVAGVGIVI
+158 AWVAGIGILV
-170 NAFTAWLFMKDRKR
+170 NAFTAYLFFKGKDH

>member
-1 MDEKEMDEMNRG
+1 MAHEHHHHH
-13 GGKVRGPAAETGEP
+13 PALTYDQTTG
-27 ASGKRHGP
+27 RNFI
-35 AHGGHAHS
+35 
-43 HAHAEPLDHLNRAF
+43 L
-57 LVGIVLNVAYV
+57 GIVLNLAFVL
-68 VVELAAGFFLN
+68 VEAGAGLWLGSLAL
-79 SVSLISDAGHNL
+79 LSDAGHNL
-91 SDVVSLVLALLAFKL
+91 SDVFSLLLALLAF
-106 ARVKPNSKY
+106 RMMRIQPSQKY
-115 TYGYKKSTVLVSLL
+115 TYGYKRMTILVSLV
-129 NACILL
+129 NALL
-135 VAVGVIVWES
+135 LFVAVAAILWSSVEKI
-145 IGKLREPHPVEGG
+145 LHPSPVQGDVV
-158 AIAWVAGVGIVI
+158 AWVAGIGILV
-170 NAFTAWLFMKDRKR
+170 NAFTAYLFFKGKDH

-225 IVVGVVILFSSW
+225 IVVGVAILFSSW

>member
-1 MDEKEMDEMNRG
+1 MAHEHHHHHHHPTLTYDQT
-13 GGKVRGPAAETGEP
+13 TG
-27 ASGKRHGP
+27 RNFI
-35 AHGGHAHS
+35 
-43 HAHAEPLDHLNRAF
+43 L
-57 LVGIVLNVAYV
+57 GIVLNLAFVL
-68 VVELAAGFFLN
+68 VEAGAGLWLGSLAL
-79 SVSLISDAGHNL
+79 LSDAGHNL
-91 SDVVSLVLALLAFKL
+91 SDVFSLLLALLAF
-106 ARVKPNSKY
+106 RMMRIQPSQKY
-115 TYGYKKSTVLVSLL
+115 TYGYKRMTILVSLV
-129 NACILL
+129 NALL
-135 VAVGVIVWES
+135 LFVAVAAILWSSVEKI
-145 IGKLREPHPVEGG
+145 LHPSPVQGDVV
-158 AIAWVAGVGIVI
+158 AWVAGIGILV
-170 NAFTAWLFMKDRKR
+170 NAFTAYLFFKGKDH

-201 SVGVLIAGVV
+201 SVGVLVAGVV

-225 IVVGVVILFSSW
+225 IVVGVAILFSSW

>member
-1 MDEKEMDEMNRG
+1 MFLEKKKEVSLYSTISLLRFLMAHEHHHHHHHPTLTYDQT
-13 GGKVRGPAAETGEP
+13 TG
-27 ASGKRHGP
+27 RNFI
-35 AHGGHAHS
+35 
-43 HAHAEPLDHLNRAF
+43 L
-57 LVGIVLNVAYV
+57 GIVLNLAFVL
-68 VVELAAGFFLN
+68 VEAGAGLWLGSLAL
-79 SVSLISDAGHNL
+79 LSDAGHNL
-91 SDVVSLVLALLAFKL
+91 SDVFSLLLALLAF
-106 ARVKPNSKY
+106 RMMRIQPSQKY
-115 TYGYKKSTVLVSLL
+115 TYGYKRMTILVSLV
-129 NACILL
+129 NALL
-135 VAVGVIVWES
+135 LFVAVAAILWSSVEKI
-145 IGKLREPHPVEGG
+145 LHPSPVQGDVV
-158 AIAWVAGVGIVI
+158 AWVAGIGILV
-170 NAFTAWLFMKDRKR
+170 NAFTAYLFFKGKDH

-201 SVGVLIAGVV
+201 SVGVLVAGVV

-309 ALTGVGIQHAT
+309 ALAAVGVQHAT

>member
-1 MDEKEMDEMNRG
+1 MFLEKKKEVSLYSTISLLRFLMAHEHHHHHHHPTLTYDQT
-13 GGKVRGPAAETGEP
+13 TG
-27 ASGKRHGP
+27 RNFI
-35 AHGGHAHS
+35 
-43 HAHAEPLDHLNRAF
+43 L
-57 LVGIVLNVAYV
+57 GIVLNLAFVL
-68 VVELAAGFFLN
+68 VEAGAGLWLGSLAL
-79 SVSLISDAGHNL
+79 LSDAGHNL
-91 SDVVSLVLALLAFKL
+91 SDVFSLLLALLAF
-106 ARVKPNSKY
+106 RMMRIQPSQKY
-115 TYGYKKSTVLVSLL
+115 TYGYKRMTILVSLV
-129 NACILL
+129 NALL
-135 VAVGVIVWES
+135 LFVAVAAILWSSVEKI
-145 IGKLREPHPVEGG
+145 LHPSPVQGDVV
-158 AIAWVAGVGIVI
+158 AWVAGIGILV
-170 NAFTAWLFMKDRKR
+170 NAFTAYLFFKGKDH

-201 SVGVLIAGVV
+201 SVGVLVAGVV